1 MRLCCKAAKLCTDK
15 FSDMVDKNQESSMNE
30 QVDQPENV
38 EQSINANEEEINSLK
53 TEIEELKDKYLR
65 QAAEFDNFRRRTA
78 KERIELVQTATK
90 DLVTELL
97 EVLDDYERAEK
108 QMGDLSDVTAIK
120 EGNALIFNKFKNI
133 LSAKGLKPMNA
144 VGEEFNADLHEA
156 ITEIPAQT
164 EDMKGKVMDEVV
176 KGYYLN
182 EKIIRYA
189 KVVVGK

>member
-1 MRLCCKAAKLCTDK
+1 
-15 FSDMVDKNQESSMNE
+15 MVDKNQESSMNE